1 MFQLTEL
8 LNYWYEN
15 HQSII
20 PDKLGSNDVLVFEMW
35 MVNEWTNCAIQING
49 NWGSWPL

>member
-20 PDKLGSNDVLVFEMW
+20 PDKLGSNDVLVFEM
-35 MVNEWTNCAIQING
+35 
-49 NWGSWPL
+49 